1 MNTEIKPSAG
11 LKAAILSLS
20 LLTIMAA
27 AAVSPAL
34 AKISQAFPD
43 VSKTVIKLTL
53 TLPALLIIPFSLFS
67 GWLVSRWTPRKVLI
81 TGLVVFCVGGLGGAF
96 AMTMKQLL
104 FFRALLGVG
113 VGLIMP
119 LSTSLIADFF
129 EGDAR
134 TKMMGLSGS
143 VSHLGGVIF
152 LSLAGWLACFSW
164 RHAFSVYG
172 LAILS
177 LILVLF
183 FLPEWERK
191 SAKKEGAF
199 KVAGGVWYC
208 ALLGALMMIAFYAVP
223 TNLALFIENEEALFS
238 SAVPLFETR
247 EQLVESLKTGI
258 VPESTKEILKKNDLE
273 LVGIATIQEEEPGK
287 RWLLKDGTH
296 TYVVK
301 RTKDSL
307 VVARERLGRPAVAG
321 FVLSS
326 MTLAGVV
333 SGIVLANLMR
343 LFSRFFPAITI
354 ATMGSGFFLLATA
367 HVMSMVFGGVVLI
380 GLASGFM
387 MPLLL
392 LRVSK
397 IVTPATRAFAM
408 AVASAGVY
416 LGQFV
421 SPIVMQACG
430 LHMGKDPFRSQFM
443 TLAVALG
450 AATVLGVVIAMFRK
464 PGGVEG
470 TEQVRIH

>member
-1 MNTEIKPSAG
+1 
-11 LKAAILSLS
+11 
-20 LLTIMAA
+20 
-27 AAVSPAL
+27 
-34 AKISQAFPD
+34 
-43 VSKTVIKLTL
+43 
-53 TLPALLIIPFSLFS
+53 
-67 GWLVSRWTPRKVLI
+67 
-81 TGLVVFCVGGLGGAF
+81 
-96 AMTMKQLL
+96 
-104 FFRALLGVG
+104 
-113 VGLIMP
+113 
-119 LSTSLIADFF
+119 
-129 EGDAR
+129 
-134 TKMMGLSGS
+134 
-143 VSHLGGVIF
+143 
-152 LSLAGWLACFSW
+152 
-164 RHAFSVYG
+164 
-172 LAILS
+172 
-177 LILVLF
+177 
-183 FLPEWERK
+183 
-191 SAKKEGAF
+191 
-199 KVAGGVWYC
+199 
-208 ALLGALMMIAFYAVP
+208 
-223 TNLALFIENEEALFS
+223 
-238 SAVPLFETR
+238 
-247 EQLVESLKTGI
+247 
-258 VPESTKEILKKNDLE
+258 
-273 LVGIATIQEEEPGK
+273 
-287 RWLLKDGTH
+287 
-296 TYVVK
+296 VVK